1 MYCYFL
7 WLGLQN
13 SLKFLFLFFMKGSFP
28 ERFYHILITCV
39 WANFKLWN
47 VTKCVEC
54 TIDRNSLLNDLLRI
68 PMTNSESASNC
79 GSSLYNFLSSIQID
93 HQKCKSLIHFFLM
106 NCSTFYFHALLGV
119 TKVGSTKGHYYSI
132 NFEKNYDKRV
142 YLFILLPIASLFLR
156 QVLSY
161 EVEFAAWDRFHSR
174 TKRRLRFFLLLLAKL
189 LVKHGKVF
197 LHLAGKEIPSH
208 KSTLSSIETKQF
220 IRPTHMAYSGC
231 LYTKKYKNSYNTN
244 HLRKT
249 EVTTDHLLRLYH

>member
-1 MYCYFL
+1 MITSDYLCSSKIFRSQGSIISNITICLRLLATAWFVVPVEEIIAEYFIDKSRFL
-7 WLGLQN
+7 KKFYIQYQDIYNHCLQKIHRRPR
-13 SLKFLFLFFMKGSFP
+13 LQ
-28 ERFYHILITCV
+28 
-39 WANFKLWN
+39 

-161 EVEFAAWDRFHSR
+161 EVEFA
-174 TKRRLRFFLLLLAKL
+174 
-189 LVKHGKVF
+189 
-197 LHLAGKEIPSH
+197 
-208 KSTLSSIETKQF
+208 
-220 IRPTHMAYSGC
+220 
-231 LYTKKYKNSYNTN
+231 
-244 HLRKT
+244 
-249 EVTTDHLLRLYH
+249 